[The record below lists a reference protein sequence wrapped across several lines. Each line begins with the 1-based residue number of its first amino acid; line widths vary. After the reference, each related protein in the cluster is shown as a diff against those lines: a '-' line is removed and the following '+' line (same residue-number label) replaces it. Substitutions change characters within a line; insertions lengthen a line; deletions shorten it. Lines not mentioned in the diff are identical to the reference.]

1 MILDFQE
8 IPQANKGSGLQDSFE
23 LFSRDFFEILGFE
36 IIQHPD
42 RGADGKKD
50 LIIQES
56 RPGITGVSKVR
67 WLVSC
72 KHFAHSKKAVS
83 DTDEPD
89 ISDRLKAHN
98 CDGFI
103 GFYSTLPASSL
114 NNKLNGG
121 KFQFEIFDKGRIE
134 KMLLD
139 TPKGNTLARRFFPI
153 SHQNYKRENP
163 SPSEVFVGEK
173 SIKCEY
179 CKKDLLADRSGIY
192 ALLKP
197 LFSEEGDNTVLRSEK
212 YADIYFSCKGEH
224 DYILKNRYRELH
236 GLFDESWSDITDL
249 MSPTTW
255 LSKLI
260 AFMNEMQRNQN
271 LEERAYLKM
280 RYMFMET
287 FPYIARELTDK
298 EKENISMLI
307 RIGRI

>member
-56 RPGITGVSKVR
+56 RAGITGVTKVR

-89 ISDRLKAHN
+89 IFDRLKAHS
-98 CDGFI
+98 CDGFM

-121 KFQFEIFDKGRIE
+121 KFKFEIFDKGRIE

-139 TPKGNTLARRFFPI
+139 TPEGENLARRFFPI
-153 SHQNYKRENP
+153 SYQNYKRENP
-163 SPSEVFVGEK
+163 SASEIFIEQE

-179 CKKDLLADRSGIY
+179 CQKDLLAGRSGIY
-192 ALLKP
+192 VFLQP
-197 LFSEEGDNTVLRSEK
+197 VFIEEDDNTLLGPEK
-212 YADIYFSCKGEH
+212 YVDIYFSCKGEH
-224 DYILKNRYRELH
+224 DQILKNRYRVMHNLYDV
-236 GLFDESWSDITDL
+236 GWSDIPDL
-249 MSPTTW
+249 MNPTRW
-255 LSKLI
+255 LHKLVG
-260 AFMNEMQRNQN
+260 FMNGIQRDQD
-271 LEERAYLKM
+271 LEEKAYLKM
-280 RYMFMET
+280 RHMFIET
-287 FPYIARELTDK
+287 FPYVARELTNE
-298 EKENISMLI
+298 EKENIASLI
-307 RIGRI
+307 RFGLL